1 MCGGRDI
8 KKGGAG
14 LECRDPLS
22 YVIPNENRD
31 LVWRPYLENIGGST
45 PSSGTQNSSDAI
57 HRSTP
62 GPQLTGPTNS
72 TISRNPPGERPAPFV
87 ADLSSDSQGDDRSL

>member
-1 MCGGRDI
+1 MTSGFEQEIRKAMD
-8 KKGGAG
+8 
-14 LECRDPLS
+14 
-22 YVIPNENRD
+22 
-31 LVWRPYLENIGGST
+31 LENIGGST